1 MALNSTANS
10 CRIATASASHSLVA
24 LSSPVKKKHVSLIA
38 HTKMKI
44 NSPSPKSTP
53 TTDSSGND
61 DLRMTASSNALSVPS
76 AFAALDAGINFNACA
91 SLSLFTYAV
100 ARGTIAIVVDS

>member
-1 MALNSTANS
+1 
-10 CRIATASASHSLVA
+10 
-24 LSSPVKKKHVSLIA
+24 
-38 HTKMKI
+38 
-44 NSPSPKSTP
+44 
-53 TTDSSGND
+53 
-61 DLRMTASSNALSVPS
+61 MTASSNALSVPS